1 MSKKKETVK
10 PLGFTVLV
18 RLDKVDKKSEGG
30 IILTPDSRASREYAA
45 QTRGTVVEVGPEA
58 WGYEGGEDSR
68 CRAGDR
74 VLFARYAGVKVE
86 DDDYS
91 DRIMND
97 KDIIGKLESV
107 DE

>member
-18 RLDKVDKKSEGG
+18 RLDEVTEKSEGG
-30 IILTPDSRASREYAA
+30 IILTTSDKTKREYAA
-45 QTRGTVVEVGPEA
+45 QTRGTIVAIGPEA
-58 WGYEGGEDSR
+58 WDYEGGEGSK
-68 CRAGDR
+68 CEVGDR

-86 DDDYS
+86 EDDYS
-91 DRIMND
+91 DRVMND

-107 DE
+107 DG